1 MNQVM
6 GEKNRPLQT
15 PEDLV
20 EAGPDVFVEIA
31 INVMKHVKA
40 SGHRGATMVSVV
52 QIWALVMTLDMILQ
66 GIAVMHAG
74 ELAESENQPEE
85 INP

>member
-6 GEKNRPLQT
+6 SGKDRPLQT
-15 PEDLV
+15 PEDLA
-20 EAGPDVFVEIA
+20 EAGPEVFVEIA

-52 QIWALVMTLDMILQ
+52 QIWALVMTLDMIIR

-74 ELAESENQPEE
+74 ETGDKTGEVPE
-85 INP
+85 